1 LDFGSKDKRFL
12 DCDRDFQVALA
23 ANVIV
28 CDGDGTLASCAPL
41 FIALQNVAGKLVTQ
55 HRRGGSVRAT
65 PLLFQLL
72 QSEQRFDNFL
82 HGSRTMQLA
91 CRMEA
96 SRLQKRKPTGF
107 CAKIERDAV
116 PWDGLTSDSAS
127 FALIF
132 VKECSNI
139 FIRLCT
145 QITTKAQNLHQ
156 TAVEHQPEFS
166 LGRNGGKNRGNL
178 A

>member
-1 LDFGSKDKRFL
+1 
-12 DCDRDFQVALA
+12 
-23 ANVIV
+23 
-28 CDGDGTLASCAPL
+28 
-41 FIALQNVAGKLVTQ
+41 
-55 HRRGGSVRAT
+55 
-65 PLLFQLL
+65 
-72 QSEQRFDNFL
+72 
-82 HGSRTMQLA
+82 MQLV

-96 SRLQKRKPTGF
+96 SWRKRGKHPGF
-107 CAKIERDAV
+107 WAKIESEAV

-132 VKECSNI
+132 VKECSDM

-166 LGRNGGKNRGNL
+166 PGRNGGKNRGNL
-178 A
+178 AWTRT